1 MLTTAQQHDDV
12 LIDGLRKGDEEIFGL
27 IFRKYWFSLYQVAYK
42 KVQSHED
49 AEEIVQSL
57 FVELWEKR
65 EQLSINDL
73 GKYLRTSL
81 RNRFIDFVRKTM
93 VEDKYA
99 VYYKSFSTF
108 RHQHTEESIAYNDLR
123 EQMTK
128 GLSQLPEKTRE
139 ILSLS
144 RMAGLSNHQIAKRTK
159 LSEKSVEY
167 HISKC
172 IKLLRRHL
180 QDFLAVLVILVEC

>member
-1 MLTTAQQHDDV
+1 MSEMR
-12 LIDGLRKGDEEIFGL
+12 I
-27 IFRKYWFSLYQVAYK
+27 Y
-42 KVQSHED
+42 
-49 AEEIVQSL
+49 
-57 FVELWEKR
+57 
-65 EQLSINDL
+65 
-73 GKYLRTSL
+73 
-81 RNRFIDFVRKTM
+81 FIDRSKPLSCRCDAVKNFLNRKM
-93 VEDKYA
+93 L
-99 VYYKSFSTF
+99 S
-108 RHQHTEESIAYNDLR
+108 
-123 EQMTK
+123 
-128 GLSQLPEKTRE
+128 LSQLPEKTRE